1 MIELLIR
8 FLSTRVMHFLGR
20 ISMALYLVHM
30 PVMEWI
36 KLAIYGPFFEPRPS
50 YTRQLPSW
58 SIPIQIIVSIIL
70 AAALTIFLEEPAKK
84 RLKKLRTPKNTTNF
98 QIVGAAFLAIG
109 VVLIILVNMV
119 FMAEIVL

>member
-1 MIELLIR
+1 MIELLTR
-8 FLSTRVMHFLGR
+8 FLNTRMMQFLGR

-30 PVMEWI
+30 PVMEWV
-36 KLAIYGPFFEPRPS
+36 KVAIYGPYFEPRPS
-50 YTRQLPSW
+50 YTWNSPSW
-58 SIPIQIIVSIIL
+58 SIPLQIIVSIIL
-70 AAALTIFLEEPAKK
+70 AAALTMFLEEPAKK
-84 RLKKLRTPKNTTNF
+84 RLKKLRTPKNTANF